1 MSTADDTTQLLL
13 TVEQAAER
21 LGVGRTTMY
30 GLLKA
35 GAIESIP
42 VGRLRRIPPDALE
55 AYIANLRS
63 SATSG
68 AA

>member
-1 MSTADDTTQLLL
+1 VSPTALPKLLL
-13 TVEQAAER
+13 TAEEAAER

-30 GLLKA
+30 ALIKS
-35 GAIESIP
+35 GAVESIP

-55 AYIANLRS
+55 TYIANLRQL
-63 SATSG
+63 AG